1 MMSKQ
6 IPQKER
12 ELIHACKVLDAVR
25 DGIEYV
31 AANPMK
37 VIKSKTFPKLPPLP
51 AIEVLPLELIQGYP
65 QVLEALLTITRE
77 DCRMVLYDFCQ
88 SIYKLEK
95 ICLNLKAQKAK
106 IL

>member
-6 IPQKER
+6 TPQKER

-25 DGIEYV
+25 DGIEYA

-37 VIKSKTFPKLPPLP
+37 VIKSETFLDLPPLP
-51 AIEVLPLELIQGYP
+51 AIEVLSFELRQKYP
-65 QVLEALLTITRE
+65 TILEALLTITQE

-95 ICLNLKAQKAK
+95 IWLSLKAQKK